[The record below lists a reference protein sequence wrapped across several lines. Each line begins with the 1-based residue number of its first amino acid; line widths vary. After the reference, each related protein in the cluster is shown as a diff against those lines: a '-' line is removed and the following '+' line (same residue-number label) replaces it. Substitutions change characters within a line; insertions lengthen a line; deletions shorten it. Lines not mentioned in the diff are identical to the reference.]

1 MIRKGEKM
9 IYEGEISGVV
19 VKDSERY
26 LLLDID
32 KLSDCPNVY
41 DERCICMPRIGE
53 DEYNKLSDE
62 YIKRA
67 LDLKKKV
74 MQRKPFVTG
83 RIKTL
88 GPEFDFCAE
97 KSLFDFIANGEFLKK
112 FANFYRQRKGS
123 PCLNHV
129 TEEDVRKIEGIASKD
144 PEKIEETIEMLGRL
158 RAELSDTREWHEII
172 RENDIDIALIFP
184 YYNEPTIVSNIRDI
198 WDLIEEDIIEEVIV
212 ADGWS
217 TDPSAEV
224 IQHRLDAPLTF
235 VKNPGTGKG
244 EALEGAIKYA
254 AYRNIDL
261 VICLDSDIIP
271 PLHTIKGIPPLPIDI
286 TCNFFARR
294 FVDKF
299 IKILKEHG
307 RETALKTFYK
317 ASYMRVPKSGI
328 RLVPLRFGGTTEFV
342 RYLYRFVG
350 FKTMTECVYPLS
362 GEYAFNPRFLLEELS
377 VSREFHD
384 LYREK
389 YHGATLPS
397 GFTIENFWNT
407 LMEVKG
413 ISVAFCNVFIHH
425 HIPRGE
431 KVKDEL
437 AYAKQRATVFRG
449 GFGAM
454 LQTMP
459 REGLERYINEF
470 DFDLFRFPRPE
481 LRIEM
486 EDKEVRSLDFV

>member
-1 MIRKGEKM
+1 M
-9 IYEGEISGVV
+9 IYEGEISGLVI
-19 VKDSERY
+19 KDNERH

-32 KLSDCPNVY
+32 KPVDCPNVY
-41 DERCICMPRIGE
+41 DERYICMPKIGE
-53 DEYNKLSDE
+53 EDYNKLSDG
-62 YIKRA
+62 YARRA
-67 LDLKKKV
+67 LDLKKEV
-74 MQRKPFVTG
+74 MQRKPSVTG

-88 GPEFDFCAE
+88 GPGFDFHAE
-97 KSLFDFIANGEFLKK
+97 KSLFDFIANKEFLEK
-112 FANFYRQRKGS
+112 FKNFYEQIEGS

-129 TEEDVRKIEGIASKD
+129 TEEEVRKIEGIASKD

-158 RAELSDTREWHEII
+158 RAELSDTRDWHEII
-172 RENDIDIALIFP
+172 RGEGIDIALIFP

-198 WDLIEEDIIEEVIV
+198 WDLIEEDIVDEVIV

-217 TDPSAEV
+217 TNPSAEV

-254 AYRNIDL
+254 AYKKIDL
-261 VICLDSDIIP
+261 VICLDSDILP
-271 PLHTIKGIPPLPIDI
+271 PLHTIKGVPPLPIDI
-286 TCNFFARR
+286 TCNFFART
-294 FVDKF
+294 FIDKF
-299 IKILKEHG
+299 VKILKEHG
-307 RETALKTFYK
+307 REKALETFYK

-328 RLVPLRFGGTTEFV
+328 HLAPLRFGGTTKFV
-342 RYLYRFVG
+342 RYLYKLVG
-350 FKTMTECVYPLS
+350 FKTMTECVYPLA
-362 GEYAFNPRFLLEELS
+362 GEYAFNPKFLLEKLS
-377 VSREFHD
+377 ISREFHD

-407 LMEVKG
+407 LMETKG
-413 ISVAFCNVFIHH
+413 VPLAFCNVFIHH
-425 HIPRGE
+425 HIPRGK

-437 AYAKQRATVFRG
+437 AYAKQRANVFRG

-454 LQTMP
+454 LQAMP

-481 LRIEM
+481 LRIEL
-486 EDKEVRSLDFV
+486 EDKEVKSLDLV

>member
-1 MIRKGEKM
+1 M

-19 VKDSERY
+19 IKDSNRC

-32 KLSDCPNVY
+32 KPVDCPNVY
-41 DERCICMPRIGE
+41 DERYICMLKIG
-53 DEYNKLSDE
+53 DEEYKKLSDG
-62 YIKRA
+62 YMKRA
-67 LDLKKKV
+67 LDLKKKIIL
-74 MQRKPFVTG
+74 RKPPVTG
-83 RIKTL
+83 KIKTL
-88 GPEFDFCAE
+88 GPKFDFHAE
-97 KSLFDFIANGEFLKK
+97 KNLFDFIANREFLEK
-112 FANFYRQRKGS
+112 FKNFYKQKEGA

-129 TEEDVRKIEGIASKD
+129 TEEEVRKIEGIASKD
-144 PEKIEETIEMLGRL
+144 PERIEETIDMLGRL
-158 RAELSDTREWHEII
+158 RAELSDTKDWHEVLG
-172 RENDIDIALIFP
+172 ENDIDIALIFP

-198 WDLIEEDIIEEVIV
+198 WDLIEEDIVKEVII

-217 TDPSAEV
+217 TNPSVEV
-224 IQHRLDAPLTF
+224 IQQRLDAPLTF

-254 AYRNIDL
+254 AYKKMDL

-286 TCNFFARR
+286 TCNFFART
-294 FVDKF
+294 FIDKF
-299 IKILKEHG
+299 VKILKEHG
-307 RETALKTFYK
+307 REKALKTFYK
-317 ASYMRVPKSGI
+317 ASYMRVPKSG
-328 RLVPLRFGGTTEFV
+328 LHLTPLRFGGTTKFV
-342 RYLYRFVG
+342 RYLYQFVG
-350 FKTMTECVYPLS
+350 FKTMTKCVYPLS

-377 VSREFHD
+377 VNREFHD

-389 YHGATLPS
+389 YHGATIPS

-407 LMEVKG
+407 LMETKG
-413 ISVAFCNVFIHH
+413 IPVAFCNAFIHH

-437 AYAKQRATVFRG
+437 AYAKQRANVFRG

-454 LQTMP
+454 LQSMP
-459 REGLERYINEF
+459 PDGLERYIKEF

-481 LRIEM
+481 LRVEF
-486 EDKEVRSLDFV
+486 EDTKVKSLEFI